1 LSLGRGDHSV
11 PLVVNVSTVLLV
23 AGGPLGPHKKGVLTA
38 VTTTPLTG
46 CRVESDKTLKKMPPG
61 WPEMLHV
68 VEVVTSNVVS
78 SVVVTS
84 VVAVTVTV
92 LEDEYW

>member
-1 LSLGRGDHSV
+1 MSLGSANHSV
-11 PLVVNVSTVLLV
+11 PLVVVNISTVLLV
-23 AGGPLGPHKKGVLTA
+23 AGEPSHWKGVLTA

-46 CRVESDKTLKKMPPG
+46 CEVESDKTLKKMPPG
-61 WPEMLHV
+61 WPEMMHV

>member
-1 LSLGRGDHSV
+1 M
-11 PLVVNVSTVLLV
+11 
-23 AGGPLGPHKKGVLTA
+23 TA

-46 CRVESDKTLKKMPPG
+46 CEVESDKALKKIPPG

-68 VEVVTSNVVS
+68 YEVVMS

-84 VVAVTVTV
+84 AVAVTV